1 MPFSTK
7 DADHGNTNDRY
18 GCADQYHGAWWYN
31 ACQHSNL
38 NGKYYQ
44 EQETVPKHQG
54 IQWRTWK
61 GNYYSLYSVNMKMRP
76 AGFRP
81 GEDFAESDIR
91 LLQAKIYAISSDTH
105 QLQFIK
111 LQHFKQERF

>member
-7 DADHGNTNDRY
+7 DADHDNRIERY
-18 GCADQYHGAWWYN
+18 GCANKYHGAWWYD

-44 EQETVPKHQG
+44 EQETVPKNQG
-54 IQWRTWK
+54 IQWRTFK
-61 GNYYSLYSVNMKMRP
+61 GYYYSLHSVNMKMRP

-81 GEDFAESDIR
+81 GEDSAESDIR
-91 LLQAKIYAISSDTH
+91 LLQPKIYAISSDTH

-111 LQHFKQERF
+111 LQHFKQERV